1 MSRTVE
7 VEEDVLINMCWD
19 RIENFKQAES
29 FEDDFWNGIFDL
41 LSDGGW
47 LKPQYNDPSYIV
59 DNIVYNGDIKHIEDD
74 ADDLRKYNSEIDSEY
89 NGDIIEWARDKGY
102 EIFGDY
108 IVINLGL

>member
-7 VEEDVLINMCWD
+7 VDEDILINACWD
-19 RIENFKQAES
+19 RIDNFKQAKS
-29 FEDDFWNGIFDL
+29 FGDDFWEEVFNY
-41 LSDGGW
+41 LSDIGW
-47 LKPQYNDPSYIV
+47 LKPRYNDPSYIV

-74 ADDLRKYNSEIDSEY
+74 ADELREYNSEIDSEY
-89 NGDIIEWARDKGY
+89 DGNVIEWARDEGY